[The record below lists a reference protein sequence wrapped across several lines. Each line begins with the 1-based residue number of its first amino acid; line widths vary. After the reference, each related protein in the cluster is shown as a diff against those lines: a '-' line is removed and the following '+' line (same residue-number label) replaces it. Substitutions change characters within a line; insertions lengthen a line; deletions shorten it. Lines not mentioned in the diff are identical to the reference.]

1 MDLESLFG
9 KYTDTISDV
18 YEDLMHEYQTKGLK
32 WGLMLTPQFFTMS
45 STIDLINKDEKLKNE
60 IFEKM
65 KLQKEDCSI
74 EKVLGELPFLMSLP
88 TTHSRIK
95 LGYTK
100 EQFEEAISKLKEE
113 FAKVPELQGR
123 KHPEMVGIREV
134 LDQYFYVYHDD
145 LVEFSISY
153 GHKTIVKKQGH
164 LGKLTFQIKD
174 LTNNP
179 QLRLKQGDMVTVK
192 IVLLEKGEQ
201 RIEEE
206 KKAFIGE
213 ADFYFD
219 GVLSA
224 LFSVQYELMNQ
235 ELKEKRFE
243 LIGSNDL
250 SQNNFNNT
258 DVVVIE
264 EMVNALQNSDL
275 TNEQVL
281 AQAKCMRMIGL
292 QKMRE
297 WLNRFEEDEE

>member
-9 KYTDTISDV
+9 KYSDTISDV
-18 YEDLMHEYQTKGLK
+18 YEDLLHEYQTKGLK
-32 WGLMLTPQFFTMS
+32 WGLMLTPQFFTIS

-65 KLQKEDCSI
+65 KLQKEDCSV

-123 KHPEMVGIREV
+123 KNPEMVGIREV

-206 KKAFIGE
+206 KKAFIGD
-213 ADFYFD
+213 ADLYFD

-235 ELKEKRFE
+235 ELKDKRLE
-243 LIGSNDL
+243 LIKSNDL

-281 AQAKCMRMIGL
+281 AQVKCMRMIGL
-292 QKMRE
+292 QKMTE
-297 WLNRFEEDEE
+297 WLNRFEEDDE